1 MVMFPSVEMN
11 VDAVGDMSVI
21 QAAATVVTASWM
33 TCSAVTEKPS
43 AASGS
48 MTLAQPEPSA

>member
-1 MVMFPSVEMN
+1 MGMFPSVEVN

-21 QAAATVVTASWM
+21 QAAAT
-33 TCSAVTEKPS
+33 EKPS

-48 MTLAQPEPSA
+48 MTLA